1 MKLPYE
7 IIDYIYSFD
16 DNRFLIKT
24 YNLCMC
30 ELKERFGVYK
40 NNYDT
45 ILQSI
50 EFILSQYERARDMHR
65 YDTNQIYLIPWNKYV
80 FKYIKK
86 MNYIRDV
93 ELTYDD
99 KSVLLQHLQYYKV
112 SPAV

>member
-50 EFILSQYERARDMHR
+50 EFISSQYERTCDVHGYNR
-65 YDTNQIYLIPWNKYV
+65 NQLFLISWNKYV

-86 MNYIRDV
+86 MKYIRDV
-93 ELTYDD
+93 ELNN
-99 KSVLLQHLQYYKV
+99 KNSVLLQHLQYYKV
-112 SPAV
+112 SPSV